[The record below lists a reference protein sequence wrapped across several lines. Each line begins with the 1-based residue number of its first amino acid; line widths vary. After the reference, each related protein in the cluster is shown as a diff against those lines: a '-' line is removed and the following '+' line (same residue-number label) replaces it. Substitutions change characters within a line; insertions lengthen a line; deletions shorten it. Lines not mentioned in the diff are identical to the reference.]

1 MGEVSCADAFAP
13 KSGEGDG
20 GSEGVGGLSFP
31 MKPMSLFAVAA
42 YVYDC
47 AGGAT
52 PSGANENGETTC
64 QCPAAMVYVDGECVE
79 ATAENKCKAAGWSV
93 TVQFGSLKF
102 CEGPSFANGI
112 VGTFPGTRFTD
123 NCISVD
129 NPRPGDDG
137 CHLFVGADLNFPV
150 RPADGNVPH
159 YAINC
164 GTASGGTP
172 ANNGLIPAST
182 ANGATNCYCED
193 STATHFGAT
202 VTDNGGGVTLRYGG
216 VCLSGESA
224 RAAAAC
230 EGAGWSLTSDSK
242 GWQCAIPVMRGTLS
256 AGSSEGCY
264 LSGVATVA
272 LPQCSEVFGG
282 SFAFPEKPTGTAP
295 RYVFDCGTK
304 MTPEGANLDG
314 ATICECAATNA
325 QGECICGGGRVERP
339 NPEGG
344 THCVCIRGTAEV
356 GGVCVNREGPIGGV
370 SEGLAAQVTLC
381 RAFGGEVLSDRG
393 TVIEDGTSLSVLSSL
408 QLKALESIRE
418 FTTGN
423 AAVDSALENAL
434 FSWLSGDENF
444 YATNNIADVDGALFG
459 LAIEEA
465 YGEGVDRDVYVFGQ
479 CDGLRSSTD
488 NEPYLLCMLE
498 QLPQVV
504 VEAGVACRGVDKSGT
519 FCLLGSLEVFPCR
532 GLFTRA
538 RDCNIKYNRPLL
550 NPFLCAPSCPPASPP
565 AAPSANNPAP
575 KAPPQNRVV
584 PKLCLGMRPAKRRLA
599 I

>member
-1 MGEVSCADAFAP
+1 
-13 KSGEGDG
+13 
-20 GSEGVGGLSFP
+20 
-31 MKPMSLFAVAA
+31 MSLFAVAA

-64 QCPAAMVYVDGECVE
+64 QCPAGMVYVDGECVE
-79 ATAENKCKAAGWSV
+79 ATAINKCKAAGWNV
-93 TVQFGSLKF
+93 TVRFHGSLNF

-112 VGTFPGTRFTD
+112 GGTFTGSRFTD
-123 NCISVD
+123 DCIAVD

-164 GTASGGTP
+164 GRGSGGVLI
-172 ANNGLIPAST
+172 NNGLIPAST

-202 VTDNGGGVTLRYGG
+202 VTDNGAGVTLSYGG

-256 AGSSEGCY
+256 AGASEGCY

-272 LPQCSEVFGG
+272 LPQCSEVFGA
-282 SFAFPEKPTGTAP
+282 SYAFPAKPTGTPP

-325 QGECICGGGRVERP
+325 QGQCICGGGRVERP

-344 THCVCIRGTAEV
+344 THCVCIRNTAEV
-356 GGVCVNREGPIGGV
+356 GGICVNREGPIGGV
-370 SEGLAAQVTLC
+370 TVGIDAQMTLC
-381 RAFGGEVLSDRG
+381 TAFGGELFPERKVMLPEVAQGVIDRAESNALTFTQFADEYAAIVEATRAWAINDPNYYDHIMPYESTFTTPFSFTGSTPGINGQLCSG
-393 TVIEDGTSLSVLSSL
+393 TAGKALVDCIFAQIPRTGVVIE
-408 QLKALESIRE
+408 
-418 FTTGN
+418 
-423 AAVDSALENAL
+423 
-434 FSWLSGDENF
+434 
-444 YATNNIADVDGALFG
+444 
-459 LAIEEA
+459 
-465 YGEGVDRDVYVFGQ
+465 
-479 CDGLRSSTD
+479 
-488 NEPYLLCMLE
+488 PY
-498 QLPQVV
+498 
-504 VEAGVACRGVDKSGT
+504 ACRGVDKSGT

-538 RDCNIKYNRPLL
+538 RDCNINEDRPLL
-550 NPFLCAPSCPPASPP
+550 NPFLCAPKCRVTTPPLTPRGP
-565 AAPSANNPAP
+565 T
-575 KAPPQNRVV
+575 
-584 PKLCLGMRPAKRRLA
+584 CE
-599 I
+599 

>member
-1 MGEVSCADAFAP
+1 M
-13 KSGEGDG
+13 
-20 GSEGVGGLSFP
+20 GGLSFP

-64 QCPAAMVYVDGECVE
+64 QCPAGMVYVDGECVE
-79 ATAENKCKAAGWSV
+79 ATAINKCKAKGWD
-93 TVQFGSLKF
+93 TERFGDLDLCGVNF
-102 CEGPSFANGI
+102 VNGLLANLTGD
-112 VGTFPGTRFTD
+112 RFTN
-123 NCISVD
+123 NCIL
-129 NPRPGDDG
+129 NPRLPEDES
-137 CHLFVGADLNFPV
+137 CRIQLGASLNFPQ
-150 RPADGNVPH
+150 RPADGSSPH
-159 YAINC
+159 YAYNC
-164 GTASGGTP
+164 GSTRGSSGLVS
-172 ANNGLIPAST
+172 ANNGLLPAS
-182 ANGATNCYCED
+182 AADGATNCYCED

-202 VTDNGGGVTLRYGG
+202 VTTTIDNGAGVTLSYGG

-256 AGSSEGCY
+256 TGSSEGCY

-325 QGECICGGGRVERP
+325 QGQCICGGGRVERP

-381 RAFGGEVLSDRG
+381 TAFGGEVLRG
-393 TVIEDGTSLSVLSSL
+393 EGVEAVEGSFTATNAKSQGL
-408 QLKALESIRE
+408 LESLRSVPPGSAASAARIQTAIQMYSRWLNNDANYKDGVTYSAALAQVFYGAIIGASGWTIDE
-418 FTTGN
+418 ANNCIIN
-423 AAVDSALENAL
+423 AEAEAGIDCVFALAPKGATVVEAVEAME
-434 FSWLSGDENF
+434 G
-444 YATNNIADVDGALFG
+444 
-459 LAIEEA
+459 EA
-465 YGEGVDRDVYVFGQ
+465 YG
-479 CDGLRSSTD
+479 
-488 NEPYLLCMLE
+488 
-498 QLPQVV
+498 
-504 VEAGVACRGVDKSGT
+504 CRGVDKSGT

-550 NPFLCAPSCPPASPP
+550 NPFLCAPRC
-565 AAPSANNPAP
+565 
-575 KAPPQNRVV
+575 RVTTTSRG
-584 PKLCLGMRPAKRRLA
+584 PTCE
-599 I
+599 

>member
-1 MGEVSCADAFAP
+1 MR
-13 KSGEGDG
+13 
-20 GSEGVGGLSFP
+20 
-31 MKPMSLFAVAA
+31 PMSLFAVAA

-64 QCPAAMVYVDGECVE
+64 QCPAGMVYVDGECV
-79 ATAENKCKAAGWSV
+79 AGTLANKCKAKGWRV
-93 TVQFGSLKF
+93 TVQFGSLNLCKV
-102 CEGPSFANGI
+102 GSANGL
-112 VGTFPGTRFTD
+112 VSDTFLGSRFAEDCLLTE
-123 NCISVD
+123 
-129 NPRPGDDG
+129 NPRPGDEG
-137 CHLFVGADLNFPV
+137 CHLQFGSEVDFPQ
-150 RPADGNVPH
+150 RPADGSSPF
-159 YAINC
+159 YAFNC
-164 GTASGGTP
+164 GTAHGGVP
-172 ANNGLIPAST
+172 VENGLIPAS
-182 ANGATNCYCED
+182 APNGATNCYCED
-193 STATHFGAT
+193 STATHFDAT
-202 VTDNGGGVTLRYGG
+202 TIDNGAGVTLRYDG

-325 QGECICGGGRVERP
+325 QGQCICGGGRVERP

-356 GGVCVNREGPIGGV
+356 GGICVNREGPIGGV

-381 RAFGGEVLSDRG
+381 AAFGGEVLRG
-393 TVIEDGTSLSVLSSL
+393 EGTEAVEGSFTATNAKSQGFLSALQDLASADERFVRAIDLYIGWLNNDADYKNGVVFDQELSGLFTNAGLSADSAAAGWTQNEVITCAALSSTSTV
-408 QLKALESIRE
+408 E
-418 FTTGN
+418 
-423 AAVDSALENAL
+423 AAVDCFLNASPKGGTL
-434 FSWLSGDENF
+434 VEAVEAMEG
-444 YATNNIADVDGALFG
+444 
-459 LAIEEA
+459 EA
-465 YGEGVDRDVYVFGQ
+465 YG
-479 CDGLRSSTD
+479 
-488 NEPYLLCMLE
+488 
-498 QLPQVV
+498 
-504 VEAGVACRGVDKSGT
+504 CRGVDKSGT

-550 NPFLCAPSCPPASPP
+550 NPFLCAPRC
-565 AAPSANNPAP
+565 
-575 KAPPQNRVV
+575 RVTTTSRG
-584 PKLCLGMRPAKRRLA
+584 PTCE
-599 I
+599 

>member
-1 MGEVSCADAFAP
+1 
-13 KSGEGDG
+13 
-20 GSEGVGGLSFP
+20 
-31 MKPMSLFAVAA
+31 MSLFAVAA

-64 QCPAAMVYVDGECVE
+64 QCPAGMVYVDGECVE
-79 ATAENKCKAAGWSV
+79 ATAINKCKAAGWNV
-93 TVQFGSLKF
+93 TVRFHGSLNF

-112 VGTFPGTRFTD
+112 GGTFTGSRFTD
-123 NCISVD
+123 DCIAVD

-150 RPADGNVPH
+150 RPADGSFPH

-164 GTASGGTP
+164 GRGSGGVLI
-172 ANNGLIPAST
+172 NNGLIPAST

-202 VTDNGGGVTLRYGG
+202 VTDNGGGVTLSYGG

-224 RAAAAC
+224 LAAAAC

-256 AGSSEGCY
+256 AGASEGCY

-272 LPQCSEVFGG
+272 LPQCSEVFGA
-282 SFAFPEKPTGTAP
+282 SYAFPEKPTGAAP

-325 QGECICGGGRVERP
+325 QGQCICGGGRVERP

-356 GGVCVNREGPIGGV
+356 GGICVNREGPIGGV

-381 RAFGGEVLSDRG
+381 AAFGGEVLRG
-393 TVIEDGTSLSVLSSL
+393 EGTEAVEGSFTPTNAKSQGLLQSFLDLTPATSAGAVRIETAIDMYVGWLNNDADYKDGVTFDSIFAQVVYSAVIGASGWTQDEANNCILGSAAEAGIDCVL
-408 QLKALESIRE
+408 ALAPKGGVRVE
-418 FTTGN
+418 
-423 AAVDSALENAL
+423 AVEAME
-434 FSWLSGDENF
+434 GD
-444 YATNNIADVDGALFG
+444 
-459 LAIEEA
+459 A
-465 YGEGVDRDVYVFGQ
+465 YG
-479 CDGLRSSTD
+479 
-488 NEPYLLCMLE
+488 
-498 QLPQVV
+498 
-504 VEAGVACRGVDKSGT
+504 CRGVDKSGT

-565 AAPSANNPAP
+565 RGP
-575 KAPPQNRVV
+575 
-584 PKLCLGMRPAKRRLA
+584 LCE
-599 I
+599 

>member
-13 KSGEGDG
+13 KGGEGDG
-20 GSEGVGGLSFP
+20 GEGGSGLNFP

-64 QCPAAMVYVDGECVE
+64 QCPAGMVYVDGECVE

-102 CEGPSFANGI
+102 CKGPSFANGI
-112 VGTFPGTRFTD
+112 GGTFPGTRFTD
-123 NCISVD
+123 DCISVD

-150 RPADGNVPH
+150 RPADGSFPH

-164 GTASGGTP
+164 GTGSGGVLT
-172 ANNGLIPAST
+172 NNGLIPAST

-202 VTDNGGGVTLRYGG
+202 VIDNGGGVTLRYDG

-242 GWQCAIPVMRGTLS
+242 GWQCAIPVMRGTSS

-282 SFAFPEKPTGTAP
+282 SFAFPAKPTGTAP

-325 QGECICGGGRVERP
+325 QGQCICGGGRVERN

-356 GGVCVNREGPIGGV
+356 GGICVNREGPIGGV
-370 SEGLAAQVTLC
+370 SEGIAAQVTLC
-381 RAFGGEVLSDRG
+381 AAFGGEVLRG
-393 TVIEDGTSLSVLSSL
+393 EGVEAVEGSFTPTSPFVE
-408 QLKALESIRE
+408 AL
-418 FTTGN
+418 
-423 AAVDSALENAL
+423 
-434 FSWLSGDENF
+434 
-444 YATNNIADVDGALFG
+444 
-459 LAIEEA
+459 IEEA
-465 YGEGVDRDVYVFGQ
+465 EEFAKAHSSFAPETNALAEAVLLWAMNDADYYAPILPHESANQIVLNYYSRALDSGVPVRNDCESQTTVRGMVDCIFGLIPQGGTRIEAVEGMEG
-479 CDGLRSSTD
+479 
-488 NEPYLLCMLE
+488 EPY
-498 QLPQVV
+498 
-504 VEAGVACRGVDKSGT
+504 GCRGVDKSGT

-550 NPFLCAPSCPPASPP
+550 NPFLCAPRC
-565 AAPSANNPAP
+565 
-575 KAPPQNRVV
+575 RVTTTSRG
-584 PKLCLGMRPAKRRLA
+584 PTCE
-599 I
+599 

>member
-64 QCPAAMVYVDGECVE
+64 QCPAAMVYVDGECV
-79 ATAENKCKAAGWSV
+79 AGTLANKCKAKGWRV
-93 TVQFGSLKF
+93 TVQFGSLEY
-102 CEGPSFANGI
+102 CAVGNVNGLVANLTGDRFANDCLF
-112 VGTFPGTRFTD
+112 VE
-123 NCISVD
+123 
-129 NPRPGDDG
+129 NPAPGDEG
-137 CHLFVGADLNFPV
+137 CHLQFGSEVVFPQ
-150 RPADGNVPH
+150 RPADGSFPH
-159 YAINC
+159 YAFNC
-164 GTASGGTP
+164 GWTSGNVPT
-172 ANNGLIPAST
+172 NTGLLPENA
-182 ANGATNCYCED
+182 ANGATDCYCED

-202 VTDNGGGVTLRYGG
+202 VIDNGGGVTLRYDG

-264 LSGVATVA
+264 LSTVT
-272 LPQCSEVFGG
+272 LPQPQCSEVFGG

-295 RYVFDCGTK
+295 RYVFDCGAK
-304 MTPEGANLDG
+304 MIPESSNLNG
-314 ATICECAATNA
+314 ETACECAATNA

-344 THCVCIRGTAEV
+344 NHCVCIRGTAEV

-381 RAFGGEVLSDRG
+381 AAFGGEVL
-393 TVIEDGTSLSVLSSL
+393 VE
-408 QLKALESIRE
+408 RE
-418 FTTGN
+418 
-423 AAVDSALENAL
+423 
-434 FSWLSGDENF
+434 
-444 YATNNIADVDGALFG
+444 
-459 LAIEEA
+459 
-465 YGEGVDRDVYVFGQ
+465 RVYVETGVAPETQ
-479 CDGLRSSTD
+479 ALINGINAIDYTGAAQVVIDARDDLLLLIQRWID
-488 NEPYLLCMLE
+488 NEPNHDRDFTPGAAHASIMSNALLNAQGWNAALCAFNTNYYQCILNEVPKSGMYVDRE
-498 QLPQVV
+498 DPY
-504 VEAGVACRGVDKSGT
+504 GCRGVDKSGT

-550 NPFLCAPSCPPASPP
+550 NPFLCAPRC
-565 AAPSANNPAP
+565 
-575 KAPPQNRVV
+575 RVTTTSRG
-584 PKLCLGMRPAKRRLA
+584 PTCE
-599 I
+599 

>member
-13 KSGEGDG
+13 KSGEGD
-20 GSEGVGGLSFP
+20 EGGLNFP

-64 QCPAAMVYVDGECVE
+64 QCPAGMVYVDGECVE
-79 ATAENKCKAAGWSV
+79 ATPENKCKAAGWSV

-102 CEGPSFANGI
+102 CKGPSFANGI
-112 VGTFPGTRFTD
+112 GGTFTGTRFTD
-123 NCISVD
+123 DCISVD

-172 ANNGLIPAST
+172 ANNGLIPAQF

-202 VTDNGGGVTLRYGG
+202 EIDNGAGVALSYDG

-256 AGSSEGCY
+256 TGSSEGCY

-325 QGECICGGGRVERP
+325 QGQCICGGGRME
-339 NPEGG
+339 NADGE
-344 THCVCIRGTAEV
+344 CVCGGDTAEV
-356 GGVCVNREGPIGGV
+356 GGVCVDMDGPIGGV
-370 SEGLAAQVTLC
+370 TVGIDAQVTLC
-381 RAFGGEVLSDRG
+381 TAFGGEVLRG
-393 TVIEDGTSLSVLSSL
+393 EGVEAVEASFTATNAKSQGLLEAMRG
-408 QLKALESIRE
+408 LESSTAARAAAKVLGLDILNKWLSNDPNYKAGVTYSVQLVQTFQVAGFVAADSGWTSE
-418 FTTGN
+418 EVLNCTLPSN
-423 AAVDSALENAL
+423 QADDEAAVD
-434 FSWLSGDENF
+434 
-444 YATNNIADVDGALFG
+444 
-459 LAIEEA
+459 
-465 YGEGVDRDVYVFGQ
+465 
-479 CDGLRSSTD
+479 
-488 NEPYLLCMLE
+488 CMLN
-498 QLPQVV
+498 LAPKGVMV
-504 VEAGVACRGVDKSGT
+504 VEAVEGMEGEPYGCRGVDKSGT

-550 NPFLCAPSCPPASPP
+550 NPFLCAPRC
-565 AAPSANNPAP
+565 
-575 KAPPQNRVV
+575 RVTTTSRG
-584 PKLCLGMRPAKRRLA
+584 PTCE
-599 I
+599 

>member
-64 QCPAAMVYVDGECVE
+64 QCPAGMVYVDGECVE
-79 ATAENKCKAAGWSV
+79 ATAENKCKAAGWEFKLTLGGQLKTCLTRSANALV
-93 TVQFGSLKF
+93 TDNAATRFSSEF
-102 CEGPSFANGI
+102 CSIDENGI
-112 VGTFPGTRFTD
+112 VGEGTCYTD
-123 NCISVD
+123 FG
-129 NPRPGDDG
+129 P
-137 CHLFVGADLNFPV
+137 DLNFPL
-150 RPADGNVPH
+150 RPADGSLPH
-159 YAINC
+159 YAYNC
-164 GTASGGTP
+164 GWADGNVP
-172 ANNGLIPAST
+172 ANNGLIPRRY

-193 STATHFGAT
+193 STATHFDAT
-202 VTDNGGGVTLRYGG
+202 TIDNGGGVTLSYDG

-272 LPQCSEVFGG
+272 LPQCSEAFGG
-282 SFAFPEKPTGTAP
+282 SFAFPAKPTGTAP

-325 QGECICGGGRVERP
+325 QGQCICGGGRVE
-339 NPEGG
+339 NADGE
-344 THCVCIRGTAEV
+344 CVCGERTAEV
-356 GGVCVNREGPIGGV
+356 GGVCVNMEGPIGGV

-381 RAFGGEVLSDRG
+381 GAFGGEVLRGASVTVTVISGELSQEAEDFIELAEDRG
-393 TVIEDGTSLSVLSSL
+393 G
-408 QLKALESIRE
+408 R
-418 FTTGN
+418 FTGYADEYN
-423 AAVDSALENAL
+423 AMADAVRAWAR
-434 FSWLSGDENF
+434 G
-444 YATNNIADVDGALFG
+444 
-459 LAIEEA
+459 
-465 YGEGVDRDVYVFGQ
+465 
-479 CDGLRSSTD
+479 
-488 NEPYLLCMLE
+488 EPYLDIIRPYYSSTNFDGVFE
-498 QLPQVV
+498 
-504 VEAGVACRGVDKSGT
+504 GVADRVYSTASCPTTGVDTETFLTCIVELIPRDLTLTRNPGVAYGCRGVDKSGT

-538 RDCNIKYNRPLL
+538 RDCNINEERPLL
-550 NPFLCAPSCPPASPP
+550 NPFLCAPKCRITTPPLTPRGP
-565 AAPSANNPAP
+565 T
-575 KAPPQNRVV
+575 
-584 PKLCLGMRPAKRRLA
+584 CE
-599 I
+599 

>member
-1 MGEVSCADAFAP
+1 MVGEVSCADAFAP

-20 GSEGVGGLSFP
+20 GEGGSGLNFP

-64 QCPAAMVYVDGECVE
+64 QCPAGMVYVDGECV
-79 ATAENKCKAAGWSV
+79 AGTLANKCKAKGWRV
-93 TVQFGSLKF
+93 TVQFGSLNLCKV
-102 CEGPSFANGI
+102 GSANGL
-112 VGTFPGTRFTD
+112 VSDTFLGSRFAEDCLLTE
-123 NCISVD
+123 
-129 NPRPGDDG
+129 NPRPGDEG
-137 CHLFVGADLNFPV
+137 CHLQFGSEVDFPQ
-150 RPADGNVPH
+150 RPADGSSPFH
-159 YAINC
+159 AFNC
-164 GTASGGTP
+164 GTAHGGVP
-172 ANNGLIPAST
+172 VENGLIPAS
-182 ANGATNCYCED
+182 APNGATNCYCAD
-193 STATHFGAT
+193 ADAKHFGAMT
-202 VTDNGGGVTLRYGG
+202 IDNGGGVTLSYGG

-256 AGSSEGCY
+256 TGSSEGCY

-325 QGECICGGGRVERP
+325 QGQCICGGGRVERN

-356 GGVCVNREGPIGGV
+356 GGICVNREGPIGGV
-370 SEGLAAQVTLC
+370 SEGIAAQVTLC
-381 RAFGGEVLSDRG
+381 TAFGGEVLSEEG
-393 TVIEDGTSLSVLSSL
+393 VEPSLIVTGIGKSAYDIIRSSNNHPAVSNEL
-408 QLKALESIRE
+408 TDAL
-418 FTTGN
+418 
-423 AAVDSALENAL
+423 L
-434 FSWLSGDENF
+434 SWLEGDANYWE
-444 YATNNIADVDGALFG
+444 THSLADSNQTQLFVGAG
-459 LAIEEA
+459 LI
-465 YGEGVDRDVYVFGQ
+465 G
-479 CDGLRSSTD
+479 
-488 NEPYLLCMLE
+488 N
-498 QLPQVV
+498 
-504 VEAGVACRGVDKSGT
+504 GVAEINNVQCVSHATAQLYIDCIFQQIPQGGITRTVGVPAVPYGCRGVDKSGT

-550 NPFLCAPSCPPASPP
+550 NPFLCAPRCRFTTTSRGPTCE
-565 AAPSANNPAP
+565 
-575 KAPPQNRVV
+575 
-584 PKLCLGMRPAKRRLA
+584 
-599 I
+599 

>member
-1 MGEVSCADAFAP
+1 
-13 KSGEGDG
+13 
-20 GSEGVGGLSFP
+20 
-31 MKPMSLFAVAA
+31 MSLFAVAA

-64 QCPAAMVYVDGECVE
+64 QCPAGMVYVDGECVE
-79 ATAENKCKAAGWSV
+79 GTAENKCKAKGWEV
-93 TVQFGSLKF
+93 TENNSGQKF
-102 CEGPSFANGI
+102 CGVNVVNGLVGLSSGVDRFLEGCLL
-112 VGTFPGTRFTD
+112 TE
-123 NCISVD
+123 

-137 CHLFVGADLNFPV
+137 CHLEFGLDFNFPQ
-150 RPADGNVPH
+150 RPADGGSPY

-164 GTASGGTP
+164 GTASGAVP
-172 ANNGLIPAST
+172 AHNGLLPAGMAT
-182 ANGATNCYCED
+182 GATDCYCED
-193 STATHFGAT
+193 STAVRFDAT
-202 VTDNGGGVTLRYGG
+202 TIDNGGGVTLRYGG

-256 AGSSEGCY
+256 TGSSEGCY

-325 QGECICGGGRVERP
+325 QGECICGGGRVERN

-344 THCVCIRGTAEV
+344 THCVCIRNTAEV
-356 GGVCVNREGPIGGV
+356 GGICVNREGPIGGA
-370 SEGLAAQVTLC
+370 SEGIAAQVTLC
-381 RAFGGEVLSDRG
+381 TAFGGEVLVEEG
-393 TVIEDGTSLSVLSSL
+393 EGGLT
-408 QLKALESIRE
+408 
-418 FTTGN
+418 
-423 AAVDSALENAL
+423 
-434 FSWLSGDENF
+434 
-444 YATNNIADVDGALFG
+444 G
-459 LAIEEA
+459 LAKEIYEGWSPIFPQHDDAIEALREA
-465 YGEGVDRDVYVFGQ
+465 QIAWMGGDNDYYDNYLVDHQVFLLGVANDSQTRLACILAHPADPKEYVKCIFDQ
-479 CDGLRSSTD
+479 I
-488 NEPYLLCMLE
+488 
-498 QLPQVV
+498 PQTNGPVV
-504 VEAGVACRGVDKSGT
+504 VDPVDIPYGCRGVDKSGT

-550 NPFLCAPSCPPASPP
+550 NPFLCAPKCRVTTPPLTPRGP
-565 AAPSANNPAP
+565 T
-575 KAPPQNRVV
+575 
-584 PKLCLGMRPAKRRLA
+584 CE
-599 I
+599 